1 MFLGPD
7 QILSQ
12 GFLPPVIVSTSGK
25 GRENALSSLVQLN
38 ALGFLPF
45 SFHWLYLKQPL
56 PSPQAQQTTEPD
68 QCLRVNRH
76 PRHNLFSRYPSPLGS
91 LKP

>member
-12 GFLPPVIVSTSGK
+12 GFLPLVIVSTSGK

-38 ALGFLPF
+38 ALGLLPF

-56 PSPQAQQTTEPD
+56 PSP
-68 QCLRVNRH
+68 
-76 PRHNLFSRYPSPLGS
+76 
-91 LKP
+91 